1 MKKFI
6 RSLVNL
12 LSYVIYQFII
22 FGKVIHCKLSE
33 LFIPGS
39 LMENDP
45 FIQIQ
50 FLLGLVLYEEHGNLK
65 YSDSSFTIYL
75 LKSYT
80 NCLIDLIR
88 TDGKLS
94 MDDEIILKGISENK
108 YIDENFK
115 IIKKAQFITN
125 M

>member
-33 LFIPGS
+33 LFISGS

-50 FLLGLVLYEEHGNLK
+50 FLLGLVLYEERGNLK

-115 IIKKAQFITN
+115 IIKKAQLITN